1 LDQYFEVNIMKTPT
15 IYPLLLSTIAL
26 SAAATLYACGG
37 GGGGGGGDTAAPAPT
52 PAPPSAPKAWQGAKA
67 VDTTLS
73 GIGFNSAVAVDASGN
88 AISVWQ
94 QFDGTRSNIVASRYS
109 ASTGLWADALP
120 LEKSDEPASSPRIA
134 MDAGGNAIAI
144 WQQYDATRNNI
155 YFNRYSVSSGWGSA
169 TLLET
174 NDSGTAVEQQI
185 SMDAAGN
192 AVAVWQQHDGTRFN
206 IWARRYDASAGW
218 GVPQPIDSNDG
229 DATVPQVA
237 LDANGNATAVW
248 RQLVGTHAGIWASR
262 TNAGAW
268 SKPDLIETDNLGFT
282 FAPQVA
288 VDAKGNAMVV
298 WQQFDSVRYHIK
310 SNRFVVGSGWSTTTP
325 VENNTTSNAADPQIA
340 MDANGN
346 AVAVWLQAIDA
357 NQKVWAN
364 RYTQGVGWSKPEPLE
379 SDNGSIDTEPQ
390 VAMDKFGNATAVW
403 TQTNTIRSGVW
414 ARTSSATSPSVWNT
428 AVPIDEPTG
437 GEAQSP
443 QIAMNTDGVAMA
455 VWRQVKD
462 LRDAVWSN
470 ALR

>member
-1 LDQYFEVNIMKTPT
+1 MKTPT
-15 IYPLLLSTIAL
+15 IYPLLLCTVAL

-37 GGGGGGGDTAAPAPT
+37 GGGGGGDTAAPAPA
-52 PAPPSAPKAWQGAKA
+52 PAPPATPKAWQGAKA

-120 LEKSDEPASSPRIA
+120 LEKSDGPASLPRIA

-144 WQQYDATRNNI
+144 WQQSDNARDNI
-155 YFNRYSVSSGWGSA
+155 YVNRYSASNGWGDA

-174 NDSGTAVEQQI
+174 NDTGRAIEPQI

-192 AVAVWQQHDGTRFN
+192 AVAVWQQFDGTRYS

-218 GVPQPIDSNDG
+218 GVPQAIETNDDG
-229 DATVPQVA
+229 DATAPQVA
-237 LDANGNATAVW
+237 VDATGNAVAVW

-268 SKPDLIETDNLGFT
+268 GKPELIETDNLGFA
-282 FAPQVA
+282 FEPQVA

-310 SNRFVVGSGWSTTTP
+310 SNRFVVGSGWGTTTP
-325 VENNTTSNAADPQIA
+325 VESNTTASAADPQVA
-340 MDANGN
+340 TDANGN
-346 AVAVWLQAIDA
+346 AVAVWLQANDA
-357 NQKVWAN
+357 IPKVWAN
-364 RYTQGVGWSKPEPLE
+364 RYTIGTGWGKPAPLE
-379 SDNGSIDTEPQ
+379 NDDSSTNTEPR
-390 VAMDKFGNATAVW
+390 VAMDKFGNATVVW
-403 TQTNTIRSGVW
+403 TQTTVIRSGVW
-414 ARTSSATSPSVWNT
+414 TRTSNSTSPSVWGA

-455 VWRQVKD
+455 VWRQVKN

-470 ALR
+470 TLR